1 MLIITQVVRLLDAT
15 EEEWEISRS
24 EIELS
29 DKLGQGNYGAV
40 FKGRLT
46 VTAMTP
52 KINTHKKEMDFEG
65 KSHLSVAVKML
76 RCKCIANL
84 LYNNIT
90 CCYSNVCSTKDSASI
105 ASPPYCWLV
114 HA

>member
-1 MLIITQVVRLLDAT
+1 MLCVNNPINVPKGNIGFYILCIIYILQVVRLLDDT

-24 EIELS
+24 EIELG

-52 KINTHKKEMDFEG
+52 KINTYKKEMDFEG

-76 RCKCIANL
+76 RSKCNQF
-84 LYNNIT
+84 
-90 CCYSNVCSTKDSASI
+90 V
-105 ASPPYCWLV
+105 
-114 HA
+114 